1 MSDNISSKSN
11 CYLLN
16 YKKSPL
22 DSRDYYIKSLL
33 KAAPISTSIDLSQWC
48 SPVQDQGPIGSCTA
62 FATSG
67 LMDYFYNKNT
77 LSQSPNFSEKFIYYA
92 TRVNVEGWPANED
105 SGCYL
110 RDSLKCVNKYGASLE
125 SQFPYVLPGQTV
137 CDYTQSPP
145 PSVYTNALQYKV
157 SQYVTVNS
165 VNTQEGINNLKIM
178 LTNGVAFVGGIV
190 CYSNFYNQVKGVIP
204 MPSGQVIGGHA
215 ILFVGYDD
223 AKSQFKFKN
232 SWGSSWGDK
241 GYGYL
246 PYGYFTSGNVSE
258 VWSISQESFNG
269 SLINVVVPSVKAVI
283 FANRVNGVL
292 SSITQSQDLVTLT
305 SQIRSDPGNSQLA
318 VADVNELVNL
328 ASKVI
333 VAVNDAK
340 KNSAKNK

>member
-1 MSDNISSKSN
+1 MSSVNYK
-11 CYLLN
+11 LN
-16 YKKSPL
+16 YTKSPP
-22 DSRDYYIKSLL
+22 DSRDYYLKTVNVSVKSLG
-33 KAAPISTSIDLSQWC
+33 TSIDLSQWC
-48 SPVQDQGPIGSCTA
+48 SPVEDQGSVGSCTA

-67 LMDYFYNKNT
+67 LMEFFYNKNT
-77 LSQSPNFSEKFIYYA
+77 SSGTSPIFSEKFIYYA

-110 RDSLKCVNKYGASLE
+110 RDSLKCVNKYGSALH
-125 SQFPYVLPGQTV
+125 SQFPYILPGQID

-157 SQYVTVNS
+157 SQYLTVNS
-165 VNTQEGINNLKIM
+165 VNTQQGILNLKSM
-178 LTNGVAFVGGIV
+178 LANGTAFVGGIV
-190 CYSNFYNQVKGVIP
+190 CYSNFYNSVGGVIP

-232 SWGSSWGDK
+232 SWGTSWGDH

-246 PYGYFTSGNVSE
+246 PYAYFTSGNVSE
-258 VWSISQESFNG
+258 VWTVSQENFNG
-269 SLINVVVPSVKAVI
+269 SLINVVVPSQKAVI

-292 SSITQSQDLVTLT
+292 SSITQTQDLPTLT
-305 SQIRSDPGNSQLA
+305 TQIKSDPGNSQLA
-318 VADVNELVNL
+318 AADVNELVNL
-328 ASKVI
+328 ASRV
-333 VAVNDAK
+333 VLAVSDAK